1 MIMFNGSHP
10 LWNPANFRLLML
22 LGAMFLILWWNA
34 SNFDDTEITAIIQL
48 FMAAIGIEGIA
59 KGLGNRSTRETK

>member
-1 MIMFNGSHP
+1 
-10 LWNPANFRLLML
+10 ML